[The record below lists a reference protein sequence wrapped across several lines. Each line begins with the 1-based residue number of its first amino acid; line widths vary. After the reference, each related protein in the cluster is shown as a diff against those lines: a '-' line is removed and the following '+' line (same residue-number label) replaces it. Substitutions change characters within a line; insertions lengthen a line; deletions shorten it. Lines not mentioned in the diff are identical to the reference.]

1 MTWYYPSVILW
12 AQQKKIRR
20 RGAATIPAGYKFSKI
35 YRFRVCVNCDGSKCQ
50 KTKNK
55 RRSKVSKAVYFKL
68 LQFGNKTFEDTRDD
82 THKQKQSTGTETEK
96 KTISTWECVQTCF
109 VAWFFVNAV

>member
-1 MTWYYPSVILW
+1 MLYYGHN
-12 AQQKKIRR
+12 KKIRR

-55 RRSKVSKAVYFKL
+55 RRSKVSKALYFKL
-68 LQFGNKTFEDTRDD
+68 LQFGNKTFKDTRDD

-96 KTISTWECVQTCF
+96 KQLAHGNVF
-109 VAWFFVNAV
+109 KPVL